1 MFCMQ
6 ITHTSTK
13 QCHLDTLIIAVNFL
27 NEKYLNRYNL
37 ILIFLIIQKG
47 WGWGWGWVVIG
58 S

>member
-47 WGWGWGWVVIG
+47 WGLGGWLLEA
-58 S
+58 